1 MTQSPHSGA
10 AQASSP
16 APRRS
21 PFWPTGLPAEAHIP
35 RTSLVYNVEAAA
47 RRYPDKTAIQ
57 YFSRAIRYAEL
68 HAQIERMA
76 GYLQRACGV
85 GPGDRVL
92 LYSQNCPQFIIAYY
106 AILRAEAVVV
116 PANPMWL
123 TDELAHVA
131 GDSGARV
138 AFAAAE
144 LYERLAPL
152 HGEALPHVIVHDY
165 ADMLPE
171 PAQEADG
178 PSVPAWLRERAPLA
192 ARAPAGGTL
201 VRWQDAEAAG
211 LAPLPHAAGFDTLC
225 MLAYTSGTTGH
236 PKGCMHTH
244 GTLMSAAVGS
254 QIWRSNTP
262 EAVFLSVA
270 PMFHLLGMQNGIHAP
285 LYLGATI
292 VLLPRWERA
301 LAADMIERYRVS
313 NWGAPPAMLVDFFSQ
328 PGILERDLSSLA
340 FLGGGGAAMPDAV
353 ANMLQERFGLG
364 YVEAYGLTETAAF
377 LLSNPRQRPKRECL
391 GIATFGVDARVID
404 PHSGAELPQ
413 GELGEIVASGAQVM
427 RGYWR
432 NPEADAETFIEID
445 GKRFLRT
452 GDLGFID
459 ADGYFF
465 MRDRLKRMIN
475 ASGFKVW
482 PAEVENLLYGHP
494 AVHEACVI
502 AAKDARRGETV
513 KAVIALKPGM
523 QGREEAGAEQIMQ
536 WCRERL
542 AAYKVPRLVEFVEAL
557 PKSGTGK
564 IQWRALQEAENAA
577 PARAVE

>member
-1 MTQSPHSGA
+1 MNPLARYDAVPAFRRRPGVQ
-10 AQASSP
+10 P
-16 APRRS
+16 AP
-21 PFWPTGLPAEAHIP
+21 LPVLADRPAAEAHIP
-35 RTSLVYNVEAAA
+35 RTSPVYNVEAAA

-178 PSVPAWLRERAPLA
+178 PSVPAA
-192 ARAPAGGTL
+192 ARARAAVSAGPGRRYAGAL
-201 VRWQDAEAAG
+201 AGCRAAG
-211 LAPLPHAAGFDTLC
+211 SVPLPHAAGFDTLC

-301 LAADMIERYRVS
+301 LAADMIERYRFPT
-313 NWGAPPAMLVDFFSQ
+313 GARRQPCWSTSFRSRASRSATCRAWPFS
-328 PGILERDLSSLA
+328 
-340 FLGGGGAAMPDAV
+340 AV
-353 ANMLQERFGLG
+353 AGRPCPTPWPICCRS
-364 YVEAYGLTETAAF
+364 ASAWATSKPTA
-377 LLSNPRQRPKRECL
+377 
-391 GIATFGVDARVID
+391 
-404 PHSGAELPQ
+404 
-413 GELGEIVASGAQVM
+413 
-427 RGYWR
+427 
-432 NPEADAETFIEID
+432 
-445 GKRFLRT
+445 
-452 GDLGFID
+452 
-459 ADGYFF
+459 
-465 MRDRLKRMIN
+465 
-475 ASGFKVW
+475 
-482 PAEVENLLYGHP
+482 
-494 AVHEACVI
+494 
-502 AAKDARRGETV
+502 
-513 KAVIALKPGM
+513 
-523 QGREEAGAEQIMQ
+523 
-536 WCRERL
+536 
-542 AAYKVPRLVEFVEAL
+542 
-557 PKSGTGK
+557 
-564 IQWRALQEAENAA
+564 
-577 PARAVE
+577 